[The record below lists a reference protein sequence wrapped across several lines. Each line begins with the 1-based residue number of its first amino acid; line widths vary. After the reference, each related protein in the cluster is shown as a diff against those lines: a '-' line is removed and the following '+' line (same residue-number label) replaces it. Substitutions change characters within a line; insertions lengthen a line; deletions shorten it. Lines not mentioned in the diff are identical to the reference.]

1 MRRSSVKFDACSR
14 DTDGHFLDYSC
25 KNVYRSVE
33 QIEKRHKMSTQT
45 TKKATASTAK
55 TTGSKT
61 TGSKITTATSL
72 AKTKAEM
79 PATDAALAVADT
91 TAGDASAV
99 LVGSPQPVV
108 AGPVMRKRELINAVV
123 AKSGIKK
130 KDAKPVIE
138 AMLSVLGSALQDGRE
153 LNLQPMGKVKVN
165 REKKLAEGK
174 VLIARI
180 RQARDLPTSEVASV
194 EDKKPA
200 KIKPAAA
207 SKTPA
212 AAE

>member
-1 MRRSSVKFDACSR
+1 M
-14 DTDGHFLDYSC
+14 T
-25 KNVYRSVE
+25 
-33 QIEKRHKMSTQT
+33 TQT
-45 TKKATASTAK
+45 TKKTTTSTTK
-55 TTGSKT
+55 TTGSKS
-61 TGSKITTATSL
+61 TGSKSTSPKTPTATTPT
-72 AKTKAEM
+72 TKVAM
-79 PATDAALAVADT
+79 PATDAAKAVADT

-99 LVGSPQPVV
+99 LVSSPQPVV

-194 EDKKPA
+194 EDDKPT
-200 KIKPAAA
+200 KIKPATA
-207 SKTPA
+207 SDTPA